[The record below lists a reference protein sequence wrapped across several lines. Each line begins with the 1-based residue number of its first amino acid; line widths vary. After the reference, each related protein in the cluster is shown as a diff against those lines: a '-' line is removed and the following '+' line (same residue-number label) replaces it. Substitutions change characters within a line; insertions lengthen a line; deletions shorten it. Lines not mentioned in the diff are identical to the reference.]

1 RARAVLARRR
11 EPCPDRGR
19 ARAVAVGA
27 RLGVQPPA
35 GRTRR
40 RAGDHRIARALLPP
54 AARPRG
60 SPAVRRSGADAGEDA
75 EERAAHPVPAGG
87 VPAGALRV
95 PVPRAAPGAGQ
106 HDRRLALGAVPDLSA
121 PARLGWPGVVVPADP
136 GLAPAGRAT
145 AGGN

>member
-1 RARAVLARRR
+1 
-11 EPCPDRGR
+11 RGR

-27 RLGVQPPA
+27 RLGFQPRA
-35 GRTRR
+35 GGARR
-40 RAGDHRIARALLPP
+40 RAGRRGAARALLPP
-54 AARPRG
+54 AARPRR
-60 SPAVRRSGADAGEDA
+60 PAAWGRPGADAGEDA

-121 PARLGWPGVVVPADP
+121 PARLGRPGVVVPADP

-145 AGGN
+145 